1 MRRVFFSVFLVLVI
15 LSACQTSEEEKIYQ
29 TLRQREEAFQKKD
42 LSLYL
47 SCISSDYQDKGED
60 FNRLKERI
68 EGYFKTFD
76 RIDYRSW
83 DRSVNVTGENAEVVQ
98 QIRMEVE
105 RGGKRN
111 QYSGT
116 ELLFLKKEKREVE
129 NRERIVTAC
138 CYGPSVIFFVFT
150 HTTNRTNQTAWR

>member
-1 MRRVFFSVFLVLVI
+1 MTRLFLFAFLVLVI

-98 QIRMEVE
+98 QIRMEVD
-105 RGGKRN
+105 RGGRRN

-116 ELLFLKKEKREVE
+116 ELLFLKKEKGKWKIEK
-129 NRERIVTAC
+129 
-138 CYGPSVIFFVFT
+138 GL
-150 HTTNRTNQTAWR
+150 

>member
-1 MRRVFFSVFLVLVI
+1 MKRVFFSVFLALVVF
-15 LSACQTSEEEKIYQ
+15 SACQTSEEEKIYQ
-29 TLRQREEAFQKKD
+29 ILRQREEAFQKKD

-47 SCISSDYQDKGED
+47 SCISSNYQDKGED

-98 QIRMEVE
+98 QIRLEAD
-105 RGGKRN
+105 RGGKRT
-111 QYSGT
+111 QHSGT
-116 ELLFLKKEKREVE
+116 ELLFLKKERGKWK
-129 NRERIVTAC
+129 IAK
-138 CYGPSVIFFVFT
+138 GL
-150 HTTNRTNQTAWR
+150 

>member
-1 MRRVFFSVFLVLVI
+1 MRVALLSALLTLFL

-47 SCISSDYQDKGED
+47 SCISGDYQDKGDD
-60 FNRLKERI
+60 FDRLKDRI

-76 RIDYRSW
+76 RIDYSSW
-83 DRSVNVTGENAEVVQ
+83 DRSVKVTGENAEVIQ
-98 QIRMEVE
+98 QIRLEWE

-111 QYSGT
+111 QHSGT
-116 ELLFLKKEKREVE
+116 ELLFLKKERGKWK
-129 NRERIVTAC
+129 IAK
-138 CYGPSVIFFVFT
+138 GL
-150 HTTNRTNQTAWR
+150 

>member
-1 MRRVFFSVFLVLVI
+1 MTRLFLFAFLVLVI

-47 SCISSDYQDKGED
+47 SCISSDYQDKNED

-76 RIDYRSW
+76 RIGYRSW

-105 RGGKRN
+105 RGEKRN

-116 ELLFLKKEKREVE
+116 ELLFLKKERGKWK
-129 NRERIVTAC
+129 IAK
-138 CYGPSVIFFVFT
+138 GL
-150 HTTNRTNQTAWR
+150 

>member
-1 MRRVFFSVFLVLVI
+1 MTRLFLFAFLVLVI

-47 SCISSDYQDKGED
+47 SCISSDYQDKNED

-105 RGGKRN
+105 RGEKRN

-116 ELLFLKKEKREVE
+116 ELLFLKKERGKWK
-129 NRERIVTAC
+129 IAK
-138 CYGPSVIFFVFT
+138 GL
-150 HTTNRTNQTAWR
+150 

>member
-1 MRRVFFSVFLVLVI
+1 MKRVFFSVFLALVVF
-15 LSACQTSEEEKIYQ
+15 SACQTSEEEKIYQ
-29 TLRQREEAFQKKD
+29 ILRQREEAFQKKD

-60 FNRLKERI
+60 FKRLKERI

-83 DRSVNVTGENAEVVQ
+83 DRSVNVAGENAEVVQ
-98 QIRMEVE
+98 QIRLEVE

-111 QYSGT
+111 QHSGT
-116 ELLFLKKEKREVE
+116 ELLFMKKERGKWK
-129 NRERIVTAC
+129 IAK
-138 CYGPSVIFFVFT
+138 GL
-150 HTTNRTNQTAWR
+150 

>member
-1 MRRVFFSVFLVLVI
+1 MTRLFLFAFLVLVI

-47 SCISSDYQDKGED
+47 SCISSDYQDKNED

-83 DRSVNVTGENAEVVQ
+83 DRSVNVSGENAEVVQ

-105 RGGKRN
+105 RGEKRN

-116 ELLFLKKEKREVE
+116 ELLFLKKERGKWK
-129 NRERIVTAC
+129 IAK
-138 CYGPSVIFFVFT
+138 GL
-150 HTTNRTNQTAWR
+150 

>member
-1 MRRVFFSVFLVLVI
+1 MRAAFLSALLTLVI

-47 SCISSDYQDKGED
+47 SCISGDYQDKGED

-68 EGYFKTFD
+68 EGYFKSFD

-98 QIRMEVE
+98 QIRLEAE
-105 RGGKRN
+105 RGGKRI
-111 QYSGT
+111 QHSGT
-116 ELLFLKKEKREVE
+116 ELLFLKKERGKWK
-129 NRERIVTAC
+129 IAK
-138 CYGPSVIFFVFT
+138 GL
-150 HTTNRTNQTAWR
+150 